1 MHSRILERSATL
13 NSLLGEESITALS
26 IVETITALSIVK
38 TQSEDVYVYIP
49 TNVIS
54 ISGGQIFLSAD
65 RFNAIIRPAIN
76 CYLMLNQWVLSS

>member
-13 NSLLGEESITALS
+13 NSLLEEESITALS
-26 IVETITALSIVK
+26 IVETQSE
-38 TQSEDVYVYIP
+38 SEDVSVYIP

-54 ISGGQIFLSAD
+54 ILGGQIFLSAD